1 MRDHRPNIARTGAKV
16 RELLRVELD
25 ALVCQVADAVL
36 INDAHRLLRALWP
49 QHRIH
54 SRCGLPGP
62 VQQGQVWVLVVAL
75 VGEVLVDLLVLLTVL
90 PFGDLNRRLAR
101 DRAPPPPQR
110 CAAAKLTCA

>member
-1 MRDHRPNIARTGAKV
+1 MVCLQPLEQIGLIVEVTWVDLYPRRSYASLMRDHRPNIARTGAKV
-16 RELLRVELD
+16 QELLRVELD

-75 VGEVLVDLLVLLTVL
+75 V
-90 PFGDLNRRLAR
+90 
-101 DRAPPPPQR
+101 
-110 CAAAKLTCA
+110 